1 MDDLGENGIEH
12 NYHLNQLNQLNN
24 QSEQQQQQIDKID
37 MQDDLQELHSNCQ
50 VIDKEPPTTA
60 TSVNYGNNE
69 PITLDE
75 DESDEEETP
84 DDIITDYDETL
95 G

>member
-12 NYHLNQLNQLNN
+12 NYHLNQLNN
-24 QSEQQQQQIDKID
+24 QSEQQQQIDKID

-50 VIDKEPPTTA
+50 VIDKEPPTS

>member
-12 NYHLNQLNQLNN
+12 NHHQHHLNQLNN
-24 QSEQQQQQIDKID
+24 QSEQQQQIDKID

-50 VIDKEPPTTA
+50 VIDKEPPT